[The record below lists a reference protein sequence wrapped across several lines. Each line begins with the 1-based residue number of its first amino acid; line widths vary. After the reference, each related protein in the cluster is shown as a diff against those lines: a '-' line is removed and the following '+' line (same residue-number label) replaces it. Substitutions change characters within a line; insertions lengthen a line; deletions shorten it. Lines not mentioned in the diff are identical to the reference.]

1 MEGPRKRLEKEVQ
14 GVEGEERV
22 HEDGWGGN
30 VTAHEPGQP
39 VPISFMVMK
48 NVPWSVAIQLS
59 QGLSYSKGHIRKRTQ
74 HRLNYCRQLVQIIVM
89 VLVSSVHELAHAA

>member
-30 VTAHEPGQP
+30 VTA
-39 VPISFMVMK
+39 VLLV
-48 NVPWSVAIQLS
+48 VAV
-59 QGLSYSKGHIRKRTQ
+59 SYNWAQYK
-74 HRLNYCRQLVQIIVM
+74 
-89 VLVSSVHELAHAA
+89 